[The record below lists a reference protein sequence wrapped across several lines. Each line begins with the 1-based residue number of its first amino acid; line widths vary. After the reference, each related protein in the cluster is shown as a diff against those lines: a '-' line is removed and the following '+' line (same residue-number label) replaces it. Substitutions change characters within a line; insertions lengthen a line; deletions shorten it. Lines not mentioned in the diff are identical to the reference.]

1 MTKQEYLD
9 WVTNNGEFS
18 YSDRKYN
25 VGLYSADY
33 GFWFCNAYD
42 DEGIFVETPQDAF
55 VCKMEDGRSFEE
67 VLPEL
72 NPDLL

>member
-9 WVTNNGEFS
+9 WVKTNGEFS

-25 VGLYSADY
+25 VGLYSANY

-42 DEGIFVETPQDAF
+42 DEGVFVKIPQDAF